1 MQLGDMLQHR
11 LLILLLRLARFKQ
24 LGTQTRQA
32 RIQMVPQ
39 RMDVIESMP
48 GLKLVADLFHLAK
61 KLRLVARIAMQ
72 EGGQRT
78 YACCQIEAHRIDSLS
93 QQLKITLHRTAD
105 FTTCLKH
112 YGFRFALIQV
122 VHQTIE
128 RRGQFLVVQI
138 PGLDHA
144 ELQGL

>member
-1 MQLGDMLQHR
+1 MRAERVNIVQC
-11 LLILLLRLARFKQ
+11 
-24 LGTQTRQA
+24 
-32 RIQMVPQ
+32 V
-39 RMDVIESMP
+39 P

-93 QQLKITLHRTAD
+93 QQLKITLHRTAN

-128 RRGQFLVVQI
+128 RR
-138 PGLDHA
+138 
-144 ELQGL
+144 